1 MSIATKAV
9 TMKTVRAVI
18 FDFIG
23 TLVTVEDY
31 SYEKSERKLY
41 ESLRDAGLNVD

>member
-1 MSIATKAV
+1 
-9 TMKTVRAVI
+9 MKTVRAVI

-31 SYEKSERKLY
+31 SYEKSAR
-41 ESLRDAGLNVD
+41 AFA